1 MTINDIK
8 APFASQGDRLPI
20 SYPATQNGVI
30 SWLTGYTYLY
40 ELKPNETPLDPYIL
54 RPEFNEVFYLTTAKM
69 LDIESKLGTSLQDGL
84 DTKVDKVDY
93 ANDKRF
99 FVTTNTTQSVSGDKT
114 FTGNVYSNKNPTS
127 ANQIVN
133 KTYADSKVS
142 LNGNQTIN
150 GVKTFTQLPISSNTP
165 TNDNQLTNLKFVNT
179 KVSLNGN
186 QTINGIKTFSQAP
199 RSNAAP
205 SNNNDLVRLIDLNNK
220 GLGINQTWRDVTSR
234 RQSGVTYYN
243 TTGKPIMVCVTRVT
257 GLGTDEITFYVN
269 GSEVIRNGS
278 TEYNDRSIYVG
289 LSVIVPVGASYRVEI
304 YGVLNQYIYLWEELR

>member
-8 APFASQGDRLPI
+8 APFASQGDRTPI

-69 LDIESKLGTSLQDGL
+69 LDIESKLGTSLEDGL

-93 ANDKRF
+93 ANDKKF

-114 FTGNVYSNKNPTS
+114 FTGNIYSNKKPTS
-127 ANQIVN
+127 ANQLAPRFYVD
-133 KTYADSKVS
+133 TKVG
-142 LNGNQTIN
+142 LTGNETIE
-150 GVKTFTQLPISSNTP
+150 GVKYFVELPTSDDTP
-165 TNDNQLTNLKFVNT
+165 TKDNQLTNLKFVNT

-199 RSNAAP
+199 RSNVDP
-205 SNNNDLVRLIDLNNK
+205 SNNNDLVRLSYLKNNSL
-220 GLGINQTWRDVTSR
+220 GLIGDWYNISFSNGI
-234 RQSGVTYYN
+234 TYTN
-243 TTGKPIMVCVTRVT
+243 TYGKPIMVVLNFNFWFREGASCNV
-257 GLGTDEITFYVN
+257 YVN
-269 GSEVIRNGS
+269 GVKIGVCYWPDDGAYSNQIS
-278 TEYNDRSIYVG
+278 F
-289 LSVIVPVGASYRVEI
+289 IVPISGTYRVDGSKAPNI
-304 YGVLNQYIYLWEELR
+304 CSIFR